1 MSKKVNNLRK
11 RIRQLE
17 QQNAKELRD
26 IAQRKAA
33 LEQREAALAK
43 READFARKPK
53 VDDATVAIVMRRH
66 GEYYRRPG
74 KIYAF
79 QLVVDFDD
87 LRYRIF
93 KDQRDIRES
102 YALLGWIEGQLIN
115 ELKKLYDDVLR
126 AEYPEM
132 RQVRRE
138 A

>member
-1 MSKKVNNLRK
+1 VSKKVNNLRK

-26 IAQRKAA
+26 IAQR
-33 LEQREAALAK
+33 EAALAIK
-43 READFARKPK
+43 ARQFEFRAKQKTADGL
-53 VDDATVAIVMRRH
+53 VSIVLRRP
-66 GEYYRRPG
+66 GEFRDCPG
-74 KIYAF
+74 KIYSF
-79 QLVVDFDD
+79 QLVVDFDG
-87 LRYRIF
+87 LRYMVFR
-93 KDQRDIRES
+93 DQRDIRQS